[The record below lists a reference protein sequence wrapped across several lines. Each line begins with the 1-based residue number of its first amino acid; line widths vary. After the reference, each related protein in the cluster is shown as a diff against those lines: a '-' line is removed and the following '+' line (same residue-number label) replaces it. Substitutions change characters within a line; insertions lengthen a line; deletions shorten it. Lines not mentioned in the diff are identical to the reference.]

1 MCNDMRDH
9 VRFGRSMIGELSVDR
24 DRALASLRVP
34 HDSTEFVLIPQL
46 IRGFGSYRVGL
57 DRGEPGAVRHVKW
70 QRAGASLVLI
80 QLNTRFVAT
89 EGAGFASRDSFAHSV
104 IYRAGIIAEDA
115 DGVVIDITEFAL
127 TDLLD
132 IGPRLSAMGGN
143 AAIDRALSWLIAEES
158 FQHSAGIELTANLTV
173 SGATGEALRVAPVP
187 NAISVTQRLTMIPLP
202 EAPLQARRYH
212 VSSGGYG
219 KRFVDFSLAQNRS
232 QETGWQPRF
241 RLERLDPSVPSAVRV
256 PIVFSVDPEIEEP
269 WRSAIVEGGN
279 WWQEG
284 FERAGFLNAFR
295 VEVRDPG
302 TDPAQAGVN
311 PVWWVHRADR
321 GPSFGGGLTDPRTGE
336 ILKGNVRLG
345 SQRIQQLTMLGEALL
360 SPYGRRDEHVRVAA
374 IDRMVTAR
382 IRHLAAHEI
391 GHALG
396 FMHNFASH
404 LSDKPS
410 VTDYPFP
417 ALALDG
423 AGEVDLSHAYSTGL
437 SEWDIYL
444 VRTAYEQF
452 PPLEE
457 AARLAELRRAV
468 AAAGHFY
475 LSDDDGNAQ
484 SSSNP
489 DAVPWTFG
497 IDAIAT
503 LDTIMGVRA
512 KALADFSRGAVPP
525 GSHTGELE
533 SRFALVHLLH
543 RYQTV
548 AVARLLG
555 GVGYSYGD
563 ASDPSTSPRVVSG
576 EHQHR
581 ALASIVKLLSPKVL
595 AVPTHV
601 TEILSPPSIRYTR
614 SSADFV
620 GRAGSIFDPLAAS
633 AAAAAVVCQHIF
645 EPSRLNRMSVQHA
658 LDSTSPGPVDV
669 MGKAFDAVNAAA
681 APEPALST
689 QVADTARSVIIQHV
703 VDVLRTNELHA
714 SCRRE
719 LKSAMIERAARL
731 NAGDSDELQ
740 LLLSDHSRPTP
751 WVRGVIPEGWPL

>member
-1 MCNDMRDH
+1 
-9 VRFGRSMIGELSVDR
+9 MIGELTIDR
-24 DRALASLRVP
+24 DHSLASLRVP
-34 HDSTEFVLIPQL
+34 HDSAEFVLIPQL

-70 QRAGASLVLI
+70 QRAGGSLALI
-80 QLNTRFVAT
+80 QLNTRFLAT
-89 EGAGFASRDSFAHSV
+89 GEAGVASRDSFAQSV
-104 IYRAGIIAEDA
+104 IYRTGVVDEDA
-115 DGVVIDITEFAL
+115 NGVVVDVTGLAL
-127 TDLLD
+127 TDLLTMGAR
-132 IGPRLSAMGGN
+132 ISAVGGT
-143 AAIDRALSWLIAEES
+143 ATVDTALSWLVSEEC
-158 FQHSAGIELTANLTV
+158 FQHPAGIELTANLTV
-173 SGATGEALRVAPVP
+173 SGAAGEALRVAPAP
-187 NAISVTQRLTMIPLP
+187 DAISMTQRLTMIPLP
-202 EAPLQARRYH
+202 EVPLEARRYH

-219 KRFVDFSLAQNRS
+219 KRFVDFSLPQNRS

-241 RLERLDPSVPSAVRV
+241 RLERLDDAPLSPVRK

-269 WRSAIVEGGN
+269 WRSAVVEGGN
-279 WWQEG
+279 WWREG
-284 FERAGFLNAFR
+284 FEAAGFVDAFR
-295 VEVRDPG
+295 VEVRDRG
-302 TDPAQAGVN
+302 TDPARAGVN

-345 SQRIQQLTMLGEALL
+345 SQRIRQLTMLGEALL
-360 SPYGRRDEHVRVAA
+360 SPYGRADEAVRVAA

-404 LSDKPS
+404 LSGKPS

-417 ALALDG
+417 ALALDD
-423 AGEVDLSHAYSTGL
+423 AGEIDLEHAYSTGL
-437 SEWDIYL
+437 GEWDIYL
-444 VRTAYEQF
+444 VRSAYEQF
-452 PPLEE
+452 PPGEE
-457 AARLAELRRAV
+457 AARLAELRRSV
-468 AAAGHFY
+468 AAAGHRF

-497 IDAIAT
+497 TDAIAT
-503 LDTIMGVRA
+503 LGTIMGVRA
-512 KALADFSRGAVPP
+512 KALADFSRGAVPR
-525 GSHTGELE
+525 GAHTGELE

-555 GVGYSYGD
+555 GVRYSYGD
-563 ASDPSTSPRVVSG
+563 ASDPSTSPRVVSA
-576 EHQHR
+576 EHQRR
-581 ALASIVKLLSPKVL
+581 ALASILGLLSPGVL
-595 AVPTHV
+595 AVPAHV

-614 SSADFV
+614 SSADFA

-645 EPSRLNRMSVQHA
+645 DPSRMNRMSVQHA
-658 LDSTSPGPVDV
+658 LDSTSPGPADVIAGALEAVDV
-669 MGKAFDAVNAAA
+669 AAS
-681 APEPALST
+681 PESALST
-689 QVADTARSVIIQHV
+689 HVADTARSVVIQHV
-703 VDVLRTNELHA
+703 VDALRSGELHS

-719 LKSAMIERAARL
+719 VEAAIIDSVARL
-731 NAGDSDELQ
+731 DGGDSDELR
-740 LLLSDHSRPTP
+740 LLLSDRARPTP
-751 WVRGVIPEGWPL
+751 WVRGVVPEGWPL